1 MNKIRNDINGWLV
14 VDKPYEMGSTDVVRQ
29 LKHLLHPMKIGHAGT
44 LDPLATGVLPIALG
58 KATRTVD
65 FVMQGKK
72 TYEFSLCFGA
82 QTQTDDA
89 EGNIIASS
97 DKIPT
102 IDEILAVLP
111 QFTGDI
117 LQTPSA
123 YSAIKIDG
131 QPAYKRARKGQSV
144 DMPARSVHI
153 FDLRYTGQKN
163 ENTFTFEVDCGK
175 GTYIRSLGRDMALA
189 LGSRGH
195 LTRLRR
201 TFCAPFCEKNAL
213 TLEKI
218 KEICY
223 NAGIESILVPLE
235 TVLGDIP
242 DLAVGEEQARSL
254 GLGQAINRPEFLL
267 ENDLKEGTLMKATFN
282 KKLIA
287 FVRVNGQKVQPVK
300 VFNLIDKG

>member
-1 MNKIRNDINGWLV
+1 MQKNDVNGWLV

-65 FVMQGKK
+65 FVMQGEK
-72 TYEFSLCFGA
+72 TYQFSLCFGT
-82 QTQTDDA
+82 QTQTDDL
-89 EGNIIASS
+89 EGDVVASS

-102 IDEILAVLP
+102 EDEILSVLP
-111 QFTGDI
+111 RFIGDI
-117 LQTPSA
+117 QQTPSA

-131 QPAYKRARKGQSV
+131 QPAYKRVRKGQDV
-144 DMPARSVHI
+144 EMPTRSVHI
-153 FDLRYTGQKN
+153 FDLRYIGQENK
-163 ENTFTFEVDCGK
+163 NTFAFEVDCGK

-201 TFCAPFCEKNAL
+201 TTCSPFCEKDAL

-223 NAGIESILVPLE
+223 NADIESILVPLE

-242 DLAVGEEQARSL
+242 DLAVGEKEARSL
-254 GLGQAINRPEFLL
+254 GLGQAINRPDFLL
-267 ENDLKEGTLMKATFN
+267 ENNPKKETLMKATLN

-287 FVRVNGQKVQPVK
+287 FVKVDGQKVQPTK

>member
-1 MNKIRNDINGWLV
+1 MTTNRNDINGWLV
-14 VDKPYEMGSTDVVRQ
+14 VDKPYQMGSTDVVRQ

-72 TYEFSLCFGA
+72 TYEFTLCFGT
-82 QTQTDDA
+82 QTQTDDL
-89 EGNIIASS
+89 EGDVVATS

-102 IDEILAVLP
+102 VDEILAILP
-111 QFTGDI
+111 QFIGDI
-117 LQTPSA
+117 QQTPSA
-123 YSAIKIDG
+123 YSAIKIGG
-131 QPAYKRARKGQSV
+131 QPAYKLARKGQTV
-144 DMPARSVHI
+144 DMPTRQVHI
-153 FDLRYTGQKN
+153 FDLRYTGQKD
-163 ENTFTFEVDCGK
+163 ENSFTFEVDCGK

-189 LGSRGH
+189 LGSCGH

-201 TFCAPFCEKNAL
+201 TACAPFCEKNAL

-223 NAGIESILVPLE
+223 NAPIESILIPLE

-242 DLAVGEEQARSL
+242 DLAVGEKEARSL
-254 GLGQAINRPEFLL
+254 GLGQALCRSEFLL
-267 ENDLKEGTLMKATFN
+267 ENGPKKETLMKATFN
-282 KKLIA
+282 GKLIA
-287 FVRVNGQKVQPVK
+287 FVKVDGQKVQPTK